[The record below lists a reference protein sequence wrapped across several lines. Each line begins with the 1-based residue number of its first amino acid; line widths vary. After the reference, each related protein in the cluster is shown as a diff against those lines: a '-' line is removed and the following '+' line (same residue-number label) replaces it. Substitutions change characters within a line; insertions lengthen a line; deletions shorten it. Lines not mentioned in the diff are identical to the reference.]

1 MRKIT
6 VKLNENDYFDFLL
19 ESNEHNNTAEEQ
31 IHEII
36 KYYVL
41 IRRRRIKFK
50 TITKETLDSHM

>member
-6 VKLNENDYFDFLL
+6 VRLNEKDYLDFLL
-19 ESNEHNNTAEEQ
+19 ESNEHNNTAVEQ

-41 IRRRRIKFK
+41 IRRRRVKLKF
-50 TITKETLDSHM
+50 ISKENLDSHI

>member
-6 VKLNENDYFDFLL
+6 IRINEKDYLDFLL

-31 IHEII
+31 INEII

-41 IRRRRIKFK
+41 IRRRRIKLNK
-50 TITKETLDSHM
+50 HSKETLDFHV

>member
-6 VKLNENDYFDFLL
+6 VKLNEKDYFDFLL
-19 ESNEHNNTAEEQ
+19 ESNEHENTVEEQ

-41 IRRRRIKFK
+41 IRRRRVKLKIVP
-50 TITKETLDSHM
+50 KENLDVHI